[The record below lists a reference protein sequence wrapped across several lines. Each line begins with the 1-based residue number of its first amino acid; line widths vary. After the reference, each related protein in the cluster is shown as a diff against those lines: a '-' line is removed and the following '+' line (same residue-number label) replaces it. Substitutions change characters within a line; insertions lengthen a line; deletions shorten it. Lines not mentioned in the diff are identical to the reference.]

1 MGKYIMALDAGTT
14 SNRCILFDEA
24 GNICSMAQKEFRQ
37 YFPNP
42 GWVEHD
48 ANEIWS
54 TQLGVAV
61 EAMNMIKAEA
71 KDIAAIG
78 ITNQRETAIVW
89 NKETG
94 EPVYNA
100 IVWQCRRTSDMAD
113 ALKAKGLEETYRQ
126 KTGLIID
133 AYFSAT
139 KIKWILDNVEGVRQ
153 LAEEGKLLFG
163 TVETWL
169 IWKMTKGKVHVT
181 DYSNASRTMLFN
193 INTLEWD
200 KEILEELNIPES
212 MLPTPVPSSQVYG
225 YADPSFL
232 GGEIPI
238 AGAAGDQQAAL
249 FGQTCFHEG
258 EAKNTYGTGCFLL
271 MNTGEEPVF
280 SKNGLVTTIA
290 WGLDGK
296 VTYAL
301 EGSIFVAGASIQWLR
316 DGMRLIDSAA
326 DSEYMATK
334 VKGTHGC
341 YVVPAFTGLGAPHWD
356 QYARG
361 TIVGITRGTNK
372 NHIIRATLESI
383 ALQVCDVIDAM
394 KADAGIEV
402 RALKVDGGA
411 SANNFLMQFQA
422 DMIDAPVN
430 RPACVESTAI
440 GAAYLAG
447 LAVGYWE
454 SKEDVIKNQQLDRV
468 FTPTMD
474 SEERETKR
482 KGWNKAVKYAY
493 GWAKN
498 DE

>member
-1 MGKYIMALDAGTT
+1 MINAKAG
-14 SNRCILFDEA
+14 
-24 GNICSMAQKEFRQ
+24 
-37 YFPNP
+37 
-42 GWVEHD
+42 
-48 ANEIWS
+48 
-54 TQLGVAV
+54 
-61 EAMNMIKAEA
+61 
-71 KDIAAIG
+71 DIAAIG

-94 EPVYNA
+94 EPIYNA
-100 IVWQCRRTSDMAD
+100 IVWQCRRTSDIAD
-113 ALKAKGLEETYRQ
+113 ELKKKGLEEIYRQ
-126 KTGLIID
+126 KTGLMID

-139 KIKWILDNVEGVRQ
+139 KIKWILDNVDGARE
-153 LAEEGKLLFG
+153 LADQGKLLFG

-169 IWKMTKGKVHVT
+169 IWKFTKGKVHVT

-200 KEILEELNIPES
+200 KDILEELAIPES
-212 MLPTPVPSSQVYG
+212 MLPTPMPSSCVYG
-225 YADPSFL
+225 NTDASFL
-232 GGEIPI
+232 GEEIPI

-271 MNTGEEPVF
+271 MNTGEKPVF

-301 EGSIFVAGASIQWLR
+301 EGSIFVAGAAIQWLR
-316 DGMRLIDSAA
+316 DGMRMIDSAS
-326 DSEYMATK
+326 DSEYMASK

-361 TIVGITRGTNK
+361 TIVGITRGTTK

-394 KADAGIEV
+394 KADAGIDI
-402 RALKVDGGA
+402 RALRVDGGA

-422 DMIDAPVN
+422 DMLDASVN
-430 RPACVESTAI
+430 RPVCVESTAI

-447 LAVGYWE
+447 LAVGYW
-454 SKEDVIKNQQLDRV
+454 SGKEDVMKNQQLDRV
-468 FTPTMD
+468 FSP
-474 SEERETKR
+474 SISKEEREQKR

-493 GWAKN
+493 GWAKEEEE
-498 DE
+498 DM